1 MNEISN
7 LSEVFKSWN
16 NQKEELKNL
25 AKWNEKISD
34 EKLNSLLA
42 WLWEKT
48 QESIK
53 ETWVFNNDR
62 FKLAECVKWY
72 NEENTAWLNDLFSKF
87 LTPNNIA

>member
-7 LSEVFKSWN
+7 FSEVFNSS
-16 NQKEELKNL
+16 NQKEGLRNL
-25 AKWNEKISD
+25 ANCNEKISFD
-34 EKLNSLLA
+34 EKLNSLLD

-62 FKLAECVKWY
+62 FRLAECVKWY